1 MKAIEVSEFGNSN
14 VLKYKEL
21 KDPVMK
27 DDEIY
32 VTLKAAAVNPVETY
46 VRQGTYAQLPSLPY
60 IPGKDGAGIV
70 KAVGAQVKNFKVGD
84 RVFVT
89 VESDAQFGTYAQA
102 ITCKA
107 TEATLLL
114 ENMTYSQGAALASS
128 GLTALYALKQKAS
141 LKTGEYVLIHGAT
154 GGVGTLVLQFA
165 KLYGAK
171 VIATA
176 GSEKGLE
183 ILKKL
188 GADHVFNH
196 HAEGYIERIQDL
208 TKAHGLDVIIEM
220 LANVNLQKDLD
231 AIGNNGR
238 IVIIGNRG
246 EVTINPR
253 VLMMKGAH
261 ITGLMLANIT
271 PEEVEENTR
280 LLLQGLS
287 EGVKPVIDKVFP
299 LEQAAIAQ
307 DYIMENKGSLGKI
320 ILDTAD
326 E

>member
-32 VTLKAAAVNPVETY
+32 VALKAAAVNPVETY

-70 KAVGAQVKNFKVGD
+70 KAVGKRVKNFKVGD

-89 VESDAQFGTYAQA
+89 VDSDAQFETYAQA

-107 TEATLLL
+107 TEATLLP
-114 ENMTYSQGAALASS
+114 ENMTYSQGAAVGSS
-128 GLTALYALKQKAS
+128 GLTALYALKQKAA
-141 LKTGEYVLIHGAT
+141 LKSGEYILVHGAT

-176 GSEKGLE
+176 GSENGLE

-188 GADHVFNH
+188 GADYVFNH
-196 HAEGYIERIQDL
+196 HAEGYIKEIQDV
-208 TKAHGLDVIIEM
+208 TKNHGLDVIVEM
-220 LANVNLQKDLD
+220 LANVNLQKDLEV
-231 AIGNNGR
+231 IGNNGR

-271 PEEVEENTR
+271 PEEVEKNTQ

-299 LEQAAIAQ
+299 LEQAARAQ
-307 DYIMENKGSLGKI
+307 DYIMENKGSMGKI
-320 ILDTAD
+320 ILDTTA